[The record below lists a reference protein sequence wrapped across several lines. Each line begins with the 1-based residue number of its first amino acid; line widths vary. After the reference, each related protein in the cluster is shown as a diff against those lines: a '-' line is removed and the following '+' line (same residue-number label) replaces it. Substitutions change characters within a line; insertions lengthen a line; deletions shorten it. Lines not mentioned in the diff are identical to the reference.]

1 MQVGSIELASFQGG
15 PLTGSLV
22 LTVLP
27 GSSELKPTKL
37 VNMLV
42 ESTEQY
48 GLKAKV
54 VEIGR
59 EPEDF
64 LEADPKQ
71 VSNVVQA
78 LRDRGFSVIG
88 HLGPDEIPQWSSFFD
103 YRIAH
108 LNTDQWLGYHCNEI
122 WFSIE
127 NTLKEPDLP
136 AKANPVLV
144 LDVKPGANMKDV
156 YFFLKES
163 PRTWRVRWVKDY
175 RLKVWSSQE

>member
-27 GSSELKPTKL
+27 GSWELKPTKL
-37 VNMLV
+37 VTMLDDA
-42 ESTEQY
+42 TKQY
-48 GLKAKV
+48 GLKTRI
-54 VEIGR
+54 VELGH

-64 LEADPKQ
+64 MDADPKQ
-71 VSNVVQA
+71 AANVVQS

-88 HLGPDEIPQWSSFFD
+88 HLGPDEIPPWSTFFD

-108 LNTDQWLGYHCNEI
+108 LSGPQWLGYHCNEL
-122 WFSIE
+122 WYSITD
-127 NTLKEPDLP
+127 TLVEPDIP
-136 AKANPVLV
+136 ANANPVLL
-144 LDVKPGANMKDV
+144 LDVKPGANFKDV

-163 PRTWRVRWVKDY
+163 PRTWRVRWSKDY
-175 RLKVWSSQE
+175 RLRIWEPKE